1 MKCNW
6 EARDSKTLTLTK
18 WALYDAIN
26 VYSFTK
32 NDQEPR
38 ESSKSP
44 EFQVWYEFSEEV
56 LL

>member
-26 VYSFTK
+26 VYGFTK

-38 ESSKSP
+38 ESSKNL
-44 EFQVWYEFSEEV
+44 EFQVWYEISEEV
-56 LL
+56 LH